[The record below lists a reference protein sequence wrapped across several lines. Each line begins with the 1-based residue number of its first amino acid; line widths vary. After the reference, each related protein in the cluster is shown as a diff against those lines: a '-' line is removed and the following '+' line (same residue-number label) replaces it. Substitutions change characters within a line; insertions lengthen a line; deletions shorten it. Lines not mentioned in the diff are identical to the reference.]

1 MKLDHFTLISRKPL
15 KVHNVGSI
23 KPIFLHEIEDI
34 TIHVYNN
41 FLSILMLDINTYY
54 KWMEKEDDYFRYYSQ
69 EQKQK
74 VLDVKKQYEELDT
87 KEKLSISF
95 YDLLMYDELLICS
108 FIEAFNF
115 FFEEEVDFV
124 VNGNEITDAQFSFIT
139 YNKIDT
145 PQNIKLRNGNEYS
158 AIKTNRELIGIINGS
173 NFKDVVDIILQ
184 RNSVQRENEEQ
195 TLDDFKNMKNKE
207 KLAKILEK
215 MRKGQERLDKAKKKK
230 AEHKGYESD
239 TELANI
245 ISCVAAKNHNG
256 LNMINI
262 WDMTIYNLY
271 EQFKLIREN
280 NIHDAETLS
289 VFVWGD
295 KSNKFDIDAWFKE
308 KFKVK

>member
-15 KVHNVGSI
+15 KVSNVGSI

-41 FLSILMLDINTYY
+41 FLSILMLDIDTYY

-87 KEKLSISF
+87 EEKLSVSF

-108 FIEAFNF
+108 FIEAFDF

-145 PQNIKLRNGNEYS
+145 PQKIKLNNGNEYS
-158 AIKTNRELIGIINGS
+158 TIKTNRELVGVINRS

-184 RNSVQRENEEQ
+184 RNSVQMEEEI
-195 TLDDFKNMKNKE
+195 TAEDLTKVKNKN
-207 KLAKILEK
+207 KVMQLMEK
-215 MRKGQERLDKAKKKK
+215 MKKGQKQLDKTREKKR
-230 AEHKGYESD
+230 EEKGVASD

>member
-41 FLSILMLDINTYY
+41 FLSVLMLDINTYY

-74 VLDVKKQYEELDT
+74 VLEVKKQYEELDT

-145 PQNIKLRNGNEYS
+145 PQNIKLKNGNEYS
-158 AIKTNRELIGIINGS
+158 AIKTNRELVGIINGS

-184 RNSVQRENEEQ
+184 RNSVQREEEI
-195 TLDDFKNMKNKE
+195 TAEDLTKVKNKN
-207 KLAKILEK
+207 KVMQLMEK
-215 MRKGQERLDKAKKKK
+215 MKKGQKQLDKTREKKR
-230 AEHKGYESD
+230 EEKGMASD

-295 KSNKFDIDAWFKE
+295 KSNKFDIDGWFKE

>member
-15 KVHNVGSI
+15 KVSNIGSI

-41 FLSILMLDINTYY
+41 FLSILMLDIDTYY

-87 KEKLSISF
+87 EEKLSISF

-108 FIEAFNF
+108 FIEAFDF

-145 PQNIKLRNGNEYS
+145 PQKIKLNNGNEYS
-158 AIKTNRELIGIINGS
+158 TIKTNRELVGVINRS

-184 RNSVQRENEEQ
+184 RNSVQMEEEI
-195 TLDDFKNMKNKE
+195 TAEDLTKVKNKN
-207 KLAKILEK
+207 KVMQLMEK
-215 MRKGQERLDKAKKKK
+215 MKKGQKQLDKTREKKR
-230 AEHKGYESD
+230 EEKGVASD

>member
-15 KVHNVGSI
+15 KVSNVGSI

-41 FLSILMLDINTYY
+41 FLSILMLDIDTYY

-145 PQNIKLRNGNEYS
+145 PQKIKLNNGNEYS
-158 AIKTNRELIGIINGS
+158 TIKTNRELVGVINRS

-184 RNSVQRENEEQ
+184 RNSVQMEEEI
-195 TLDDFKNMKNKE
+195 TAEDLTKVKNKN
-207 KLAKILEK
+207 KVMQLMEK
-215 MRKGQERLDKAKKKK
+215 MKKGQKQLDKTREKKR
-230 AEHKGYESD
+230 EEKGVASD

>member
-15 KVHNVGSI
+15 KVSNVGSI

-41 FLSILMLDINTYY
+41 FLSILMLDIDTYY

-74 VLDVKKQYEELDT
+74 VLDVKKQYEELNT
-87 KEKLSISF
+87 EEKLSVSF

-145 PQNIKLRNGNEYS
+145 PQKIKLKNGNEYS
-158 AIKTNRELIGIINGS
+158 TIKTNRELVGVINRS

-184 RNSVQRENEEQ
+184 RNSVQMEEEIVVEDL
-195 TLDDFKNMKNKE
+195 TKVKNKN
-207 KLAKILEK
+207 KVMQLMEK
-215 MRKGQERLDKAKKKK
+215 MKKGQKQLDKTREKKR
-230 AEHKGYESD
+230 EEKGIASD

-295 KSNKFDIDAWFKE
+295 ESNKFDIDSWFKE

>member
-15 KVHNVGSI
+15 KVTNIGSI

-41 FLSILMLDINTYY
+41 FLSILMLDIDTYY

-87 KEKLSISF
+87 EEKLSISF

-108 FIEAFNF
+108 FIEAFDF

-145 PQNIKLRNGNEYS
+145 PQKIKLNNGNEYS
-158 AIKTNRELIGIINGS
+158 TIKTNRELVGVINRS

-184 RNSVQRENEEQ
+184 RNSVQREEEI
-195 TLDDFKNMKNKE
+195 TAEDLTKVKNKN
-207 KLAKILEK
+207 KVMQLMEK
-215 MRKGQERLDKAKKKK
+215 MKKGQKQLDKTREKKR
-230 AEHKGYESD
+230 EEKGVASD

>member
-15 KVHNVGSI
+15 KVSNVGSI

-41 FLSILMLDINTYY
+41 FLSILMLDIDTYY

-108 FIEAFNF
+108 FIEAFDF

-145 PQNIKLRNGNEYS
+145 PQKIKLNNGNEYS
-158 AIKTNRELIGIINGS
+158 TIKTNRELVGVINRS

-184 RNSVQRENEEQ
+184 RNSVQMEEEI
-195 TLDDFKNMKNKE
+195 TAEDLTKVKNKN
-207 KLAKILEK
+207 KVMQLMEK
-215 MRKGQERLDKAKKKK
+215 MKKGQKQLDKTREK
-230 AEHKGYESD
+230 EREEKGVASD

-256 LNMINI
+256 INMINI

-295 KSNKFDIDAWFKE
+295 ESNKFDIDGWFKE

>member
-15 KVHNVGSI
+15 KVTNVGSI

-41 FLSILMLDINTYY
+41 FLSILTLDIDTYY

-74 VLDVKKQYEELDT
+74 VLDVKKQYEELNT
-87 KEKLSISF
+87 EEKLSVSF

-108 FIEAFNF
+108 FIEAFDF

-145 PQNIKLRNGNEYS
+145 PQKIKLNNGNEYS
-158 AIKTNRELIGIINGS
+158 TIKTNRELVGVINGS

-184 RNSVQRENEEQ
+184 RNSVQREEEI
-195 TLDDFKNMKNKE
+195 TAEDLTKVKNKN
-207 KLAKILEK
+207 KVMQLMEK
-215 MRKGQERLDKAKKKK
+215 MKKGQKQLDKTREKKR
-230 AEHKGYESD
+230 EEKGLSSD

-280 NIHDAETLS
+280 NMHEAETLS

>member
-15 KVHNVGSI
+15 KVTNVGSI

-41 FLSILMLDINTYY
+41 FLSILMLDIDTYY

-108 FIEAFNF
+108 FIEAFDF

-158 AIKTNRELIGIINGS
+158 TIKTNRELVGVINRS

-184 RNSVQRENEEQ
+184 RNSVQMEEEI
-195 TLDDFKNMKNKE
+195 TAEDLTKVKNKN
-207 KLAKILEK
+207 KVMQLMEK
-215 MRKGQERLDKAKKKK
+215 MKKGQKQLDKTREKKR
-230 AEHKGYESD
+230 EEKGLSSA

-280 NIHDAETLS
+280 NIHEAETLS

-295 KSNKFDIDAWFKE
+295 KSNKFDIDGWFKE

>member
-34 TIHVYNN
+34 TIHVYNSY
-41 FLSILMLDINTYY
+41 LSLLMFDINTYY
-54 KWMEKEDDYFRYYSQ
+54 KWINEESYFRYYSQ
-69 EQKQK
+69 EQKEK
-74 VLDVKKQYEELDT
+74 VLSIKKQYEELEEKD
-87 KEKLSISF
+87 KLSISF

-108 FIEAFNF
+108 FIEAFDF

-139 YNKIDT
+139 YNKTDK
-145 PQNIKLRNGNEYS
+145 PKKVKLNNGNEYS
-158 AIKTNRELIGIINGS
+158 VITTNRELVGIINRS
-173 NFKDVVDIILQ
+173 NFKDVIDIILQ
-184 RNSVQRENEEQ
+184 RNSVQKEEEI
-195 TLDDFKNMKNKE
+195 TAEDLTKVKNKN
-207 KLAKILEK
+207 KVMQLMEK
-215 MRKGQERLDKAKKKK
+215 MKKGQKQLDKTREKKR
-230 AEHKGYESD
+230 EEKGMASD

>member
-15 KVHNVGSI
+15 KVSNVGSI

-41 FLSILMLDINTYY
+41 FLSILMLDIDTYY

-87 KEKLSISF
+87 EEKLSISF

-108 FIEAFNF
+108 FIEAFDF

-145 PQNIKLRNGNEYS
+145 PQKIKLNNGNEYS
-158 AIKTNRELIGIINGS
+158 TIKTNRELVGVINRS

-184 RNSVQRENEEQ
+184 RNSVQMEEEI
-195 TLDDFKNMKNKE
+195 TAEDLTKVKNKN
-207 KLAKILEK
+207 KVMQLMEK
-215 MRKGQERLDKAKKKK
+215 MKKGQKQLDKTREKKR
-230 AEHKGYESD
+230 EEKGLSSD

-256 LNMINI
+256 INMINI

-280 NIHDAETLS
+280 NMHDAETLS
-289 VFVWGD
+289 VYVWGD
-295 KSNKFDIDAWFKE
+295 ESNKFDIDAWFKE

>member
-15 KVHNVGSI
+15 KVSNIGSI

-41 FLSILMLDINTYY
+41 FLSILMLDIDTYY

-87 KEKLSISF
+87 EEKLSISF

-124 VNGNEITDAQFSFIT
+124 VDGNEITDAQFSFIT

-145 PQNIKLRNGNEYS
+145 PQKIKLNNGNEYS
-158 AIKTNRELIGIINGS
+158 TIKTNRELVGVINRS

-184 RNSVQRENEEQ
+184 RNSVQMEEEI
-195 TLDDFKNMKNKE
+195 TAEDLTKVKNKN
-207 KLAKILEK
+207 KVMQLMEK
-215 MRKGQERLDKAKKKK
+215 MKKGQKQLDKTREKKR
-230 AEHKGYESD
+230 EEKGVASD

-295 KSNKFDIDAWFKE
+295 ESNKFDIDGWFKE

>member
-15 KVHNVGSI
+15 KVTNVGSI

-41 FLSILMLDINTYY
+41 FLSILMLDIDTYY

-108 FIEAFNF
+108 FIEAFDF

-145 PQNIKLRNGNEYS
+145 PQKIKLNNGNEYS
-158 AIKTNRELIGIINGS
+158 TIKTNRELVGVINRS

-184 RNSVQRENEEQ
+184 RNSVQMEEEI
-195 TLDDFKNMKNKE
+195 TAEDLTKVKNKN
-207 KLAKILEK
+207 KVMQLMEK
-215 MRKGQERLDKAKKKK
+215 MKKGQKQLDKTREK
-230 AEHKGYESD
+230 EREEKGVASD

-295 KSNKFDIDAWFKE
+295 KSNKFDIDGWFKE

>member
-15 KVHNVGSI
+15 KVSNIGSI

-41 FLSILMLDINTYY
+41 FLSILMLDIETYY

-87 KEKLSISF
+87 EEKLSISF

-108 FIEAFNF
+108 FIEAFDF

-124 VNGNEITDAQFSFIT
+124 VDGNEITDAQFSFIT

-145 PQNIKLRNGNEYS
+145 PQKIKLNNGNEYS
-158 AIKTNRELIGIINGS
+158 TIKTNRELVGVINRS

-184 RNSVQRENEEQ
+184 RNSVQMEEEI
-195 TLDDFKNMKNKE
+195 TAEDLTKVKNKN
-207 KLAKILEK
+207 KVMQLMEK
-215 MRKGQERLDKAKKKK
+215 MKKGQKQLDKTREKEREKNGVA
-230 AEHKGYESD
+230 SD

-280 NIHDAETLS
+280 NIHEAETLS

-295 KSNKFDIDAWFKE
+295 KSNKFDIDGWFKE

>member
-15 KVHNVGSI
+15 KVSNIGSI

-41 FLSILMLDINTYY
+41 FLSILMLDIDTYY

-87 KEKLSISF
+87 EEKLSISF

-108 FIEAFNF
+108 FIEAFDF

-145 PQNIKLRNGNEYS
+145 PQKIKLNNGNEYS
-158 AIKTNRELIGIINGS
+158 TIKTNRELVGIINGS

-184 RNSVQRENEEQ
+184 RNSVQREEEI
-195 TLDDFKNMKNKE
+195 TAEDLTKVKNKN
-207 KLAKILEK
+207 KVMQLMEK
-215 MRKGQERLDKAKKKK
+215 MKKGQKQLDKTREKKR
-230 AEHKGYESD
+230 EEKGMASD

-280 NIHDAETLS
+280 NMHDAETLS
-289 VFVWGD
+289 VYVWGD
-295 KSNKFDIDAWFKE
+295 ESNKFDIDAWFKE

>member
-15 KVHNVGSI
+15 KVSNVGSI

-41 FLSILMLDINTYY
+41 FSSILMLDIDTYY

-87 KEKLSISF
+87 EEKLSISF

-108 FIEAFNF
+108 FIEAFDF

-145 PQNIKLRNGNEYS
+145 PQKIKLNNGNEYS
-158 AIKTNRELIGIINGS
+158 TIKTNRELVGVINRS

-184 RNSVQRENEEQ
+184 RNSVQMEEEI
-195 TLDDFKNMKNKE
+195 TAEDLTKVKNKN
-207 KLAKILEK
+207 KVMQLMEK
-215 MRKGQERLDKAKKKK
+215 MKKGQKQLDKTREKKR
-230 AEHKGYESD
+230 EEKGMASD

-295 KSNKFDIDAWFKE
+295 ESNKFDIDGWFKE

>member
-15 KVHNVGSI
+15 KVSNIGSI

-41 FLSILMLDINTYY
+41 FLSILMLDIDTYY

-87 KEKLSISF
+87 EEKLSVSF

-108 FIEAFNF
+108 FIEAFDF

-139 YNKIDT
+139 YNKINT
-145 PQNIKLRNGNEYS
+145 PQKIKLNNGNEYS
-158 AIKTNRELIGIINGS
+158 TIKTNRELVGVINRS

-184 RNSVQRENEEQ
+184 RNSVQREEEI
-195 TLDDFKNMKNKE
+195 TAEDLTKVKNKN
-207 KLAKILEK
+207 KVMQLMEK
-215 MRKGQERLDKAKKKK
+215 MKKGQKQLDKTREKKR
-230 AEHKGYESD
+230 EEKGMASD

-256 LNMINI
+256 INMINI

-280 NIHDAETLS
+280 NMHDAETLS
-289 VFVWGD
+289 VYVWGD
-295 KSNKFDIDAWFKE
+295 ESNKFDIDAWFKE

>member
-15 KVHNVGSI
+15 KVTNVGSI

-41 FLSILMLDINTYY
+41 FLSILMLDIDTYY

-87 KEKLSISF
+87 EEKLSISF

-145 PQNIKLRNGNEYS
+145 PQKIKLNNGNEYS
-158 AIKTNRELIGIINGS
+158 TIKTNRELVGVINRS

-184 RNSVQRENEEQ
+184 RNSVQMEEEI
-195 TLDDFKNMKNKE
+195 TAEDLTKVKNKN
-207 KLAKILEK
+207 KVMQLMEK
-215 MRKGQERLDKAKKKK
+215 MKKGQKQLDKTREKKR
-230 AEHKGYESD
+230 EEKGMASD

-280 NIHDAETLS
+280 NMHDAETLS
-289 VFVWGD
+289 VYVWGD
-295 KSNKFDIDAWFKE
+295 ESNKFDIDAWFKE

>member
-41 FLSILMLDINTYY
+41 FISLLMLDIQTYY

-74 VLDVKKQYEELDT
+74 VLDVKKQYEELDA
-87 KEKLSISF
+87 KEKLSVSF

-124 VNGNEITDAQFSFIT
+124 VDGNEITDAQFSFIT
-139 YNKIDT
+139 FKKSDE
-145 PQNIKLRNGNEYS
+145 PQNIKLRSGEEFT
-158 AIKTNRELIGIINGS
+158 AIKTNRELVGIINGS

-184 RNSVQRENEEQ
+184 RNSVQREEEI
-195 TLDDFKNMKNKE
+195 TAEDLTKVKNKN
-207 KLAKILEK
+207 KVMQLMEK
-215 MRKGQERLDKAKKKK
+215 MKKGQKQLDKAREKKR
-230 AEHKGYESD
+230 EEKGVASD

-271 EQFKLIREN
+271 EQFKLVREN

-308 KFKVK
+308 KFKAK

>member
-15 KVHNVGSI
+15 KVSNVGSI

-41 FLSILMLDINTYY
+41 FLSILMLDIDTYY

-87 KEKLSISF
+87 EEKLSISF

-108 FIEAFNF
+108 FIEAFDF

-124 VNGNEITDAQFSFIT
+124 VDGNEITDAQFSFIT

-145 PQNIKLRNGNEYS
+145 PQKIKLNNGNEYS
-158 AIKTNRELIGIINGS
+158 TIKTNRELVGVINRG

-184 RNSVQRENEEQ
+184 RNSVQMEEEI
-195 TLDDFKNMKNKE
+195 TAEDLTKVKNKN
-207 KLAKILEK
+207 KVMQLMEK
-215 MRKGQERLDKAKKKK
+215 MKKGQKQLDKTREKKR
-230 AEHKGYESD
+230 EEKGMASD

>member
-41 FLSILMLDINTYY
+41 FLSILMLDIDTYY

-74 VLDVKKQYEELDT
+74 VLDVKKQYEELNT
-87 KEKLSISF
+87 EEKLSISF

-108 FIEAFNF
+108 FIEAFDF

-145 PQNIKLRNGNEYS
+145 PQKIKLKNGNEYS
-158 AIKTNRELIGIINGS
+158 TIKTNRELVGVINRS

-184 RNSVQRENEEQ
+184 RNSVQMEEEI
-195 TLDDFKNMKNKE
+195 TAEDLTKVKNKN
-207 KLAKILEK
+207 KVMQLMEK
-215 MRKGQERLDKAKKKK
+215 MKKGQKQLDKTREKKR
-230 AEHKGYESD
+230 EEKGMASD

-256 LNMINI
+256 INMINI

-295 KSNKFDIDAWFKE
+295 ESNKFDIDAWFKE

>member
-15 KVHNVGSI
+15 KVTNVGSI

-41 FLSILMLDINTYY
+41 FLSILMLDIHTYY
-54 KWMEKEDDYFRYYSQ
+54 NWIEKEDDYFRYYSQ

-74 VLDVKKQYEELDT
+74 VFDVKKQYEELNT
-87 KEKLSISF
+87 EEKLSVSF

-108 FIEAFNF
+108 FIEAFDF

-124 VNGNEITDAQFSFIT
+124 VNGNEITNAQFSFIT
-139 YNKIDT
+139 FKESDK
-145 PQNIKLRNGNEYS
+145 PQNIKLRSGEEFI
-158 AIKTNRELIGIINGS
+158 AIKTNRELVGVINRS

-184 RNSVQRENEEQ
+184 RNSVQMEEEI
-195 TLDDFKNMKNKE
+195 TAEDLTKVKNKN
-207 KLAKILEK
+207 KVMQLMEK
-215 MRKGQERLDKAKKKK
+215 MKKGQKQLDKTREKKR
-230 AEHKGYESD
+230 EEKGVASD

-256 LNMINI
+256 MNMINI
-262 WDMTIYNLY
+262 WDMTVYNLY

-280 NIHDAETLS
+280 NIHEAETLS

-295 KSNKFDIDAWFKE
+295 KSNKFDIDGWFKE

>member
-15 KVHNVGSI
+15 KVSNVGSI

-41 FLSILMLDINTYY
+41 FLSILMLDIDTYY

-87 KEKLSISF
+87 EEKLSISF

-108 FIEAFNF
+108 FIEAFDF

-145 PQNIKLRNGNEYS
+145 PQNIKLRNGEEF
-158 AIKTNRELIGIINGS
+158 ATIKTNRELVGIINRS

-184 RNSVQRENEEQ
+184 RNSVQREEEI
-195 TLDDFKNMKNKE
+195 TAEDLTKVKNKN
-207 KLAKILEK
+207 KVMQLMEK
-215 MRKGQERLDKAKKKK
+215 MKKGQKQLDKTREKEREKNGVA
-230 AEHKGYESD
+230 SD

-256 LNMINI
+256 INMINI

-280 NIHDAETLS
+280 NMHDAETLS

-295 KSNKFDIDAWFKE
+295 ESNKFDIDAWFKE

>member
-15 KVHNVGSI
+15 KVSNVGSI

-41 FLSILMLDINTYY
+41 FLSILMLDIDTYY

-108 FIEAFNF
+108 FIEAFDF

-145 PQNIKLRNGNEYS
+145 PQKIKLNNGNEYS
-158 AIKTNRELIGIINGS
+158 TIKTNRELVGVINRS

-184 RNSVQRENEEQ
+184 RNSVQMEEEI
-195 TLDDFKNMKNKE
+195 TAEDLTKVKNKN
-207 KLAKILEK
+207 KVMQLMEK
-215 MRKGQERLDKAKKKK
+215 MKKGQKQLDKTREKKR
-230 AEHKGYESD
+230 EEKGIASD

>member
-15 KVHNVGSI
+15 KVSNVGSI

-41 FLSILMLDINTYY
+41 FLSILMLDIDTYY

-74 VLDVKKQYEELDT
+74 VLDVKKQYEELNT
-87 KEKLSISF
+87 EEKLSISF

-145 PQNIKLRNGNEYS
+145 PQKIKLKNGNEYS
-158 AIKTNRELIGIINGS
+158 TIKTNRELVGVINRS

-184 RNSVQRENEEQ
+184 RNSVQMEEEI
-195 TLDDFKNMKNKE
+195 TAEDLTKVKNKN
-207 KLAKILEK
+207 KVMQLMEK
-215 MRKGQERLDKAKKKK
+215 MKKGQKQLDKTREKKR
-230 AEHKGYESD
+230 EEKGVASD

-280 NIHDAETLS
+280 NMHDAETLS
-289 VFVWGD
+289 VYVWGD
-295 KSNKFDIDAWFKE
+295 ESNKFDIDAWFKE

>member
-15 KVHNVGSI
+15 KVSNVGSI

-41 FLSILMLDINTYY
+41 FLSILMLDIDTYY

-87 KEKLSISF
+87 EEKLSVSF

-108 FIEAFNF
+108 FIEAFDF

-145 PQNIKLRNGNEYS
+145 PQKIKLKNGNEYS
-158 AIKTNRELIGIINGS
+158 TIKTNRELVGIINRS

-184 RNSVQRENEEQ
+184 RNSVQMEEEI
-195 TLDDFKNMKNKE
+195 TAEDLTKVKNKN
-207 KLAKILEK
+207 KVMQLMEK
-215 MRKGQERLDKAKKKK
+215 MKKGQKQLDKTREKKR
-230 AEHKGYESD
+230 EEKGMASD

-256 LNMINI
+256 INMINI

-280 NIHDAETLS
+280 NIHEAETLS

>member
-15 KVHNVGSI
+15 KVSNIGSI

-87 KEKLSISF
+87 EEKLSISF

-108 FIEAFNF
+108 FIEAFDF

-145 PQNIKLRNGNEYS
+145 PQKIKLNNGNEYS
-158 AIKTNRELIGIINGS
+158 TIKTNRELVGVINRS

-184 RNSVQRENEEQ
+184 RNSVQREEEI
-195 TLDDFKNMKNKE
+195 TAEDLTKVKNKN
-207 KLAKILEK
+207 KVMQLMEK
-215 MRKGQERLDKAKKKK
+215 MKKGQKQLDKTREKKR
-230 AEHKGYESD
+230 EEKGMASD

-256 LNMINI
+256 INMINI

-295 KSNKFDIDAWFKE
+295 KSNKFDIDGWFKE

>member
-15 KVHNVGSI
+15 KVSNIGSI

-41 FLSILMLDINTYY
+41 FLSILMLDIDTYY

-74 VLDVKKQYEELDT
+74 VLNVKKQYEELDT
-87 KEKLSISF
+87 EEKLSISF

-145 PQNIKLRNGNEYS
+145 PQKIKLNNGNEYS
-158 AIKTNRELIGIINGS
+158 TIKTNRELVGVINRS

-184 RNSVQRENEEQ
+184 RNSVQMEEEI
-195 TLDDFKNMKNKE
+195 TAEDLTKVKNKN
-207 KLAKILEK
+207 KVMQLMEK
-215 MRKGQERLDKAKKKK
+215 MKKGQKQLDKTREKKR
-230 AEHKGYESD
+230 EEKGMASD

>member
-15 KVHNVGSI
+15 KVSNVGSI

-41 FLSILMLDINTYY
+41 FLSILMLDIDTYY

-87 KEKLSISF
+87 EEKLSVSF

-108 FIEAFNF
+108 FIEAFDF

-145 PQNIKLRNGNEYS
+145 PQKIKLNNGNEYS
-158 AIKTNRELIGIINGS
+158 TIKTNRELVGVINRS

-184 RNSVQRENEEQ
+184 RNSVQMEEEI
-195 TLDDFKNMKNKE
+195 TAEDLTKVKNKN
-207 KLAKILEK
+207 KVMQLMEK
-215 MRKGQERLDKAKKKK
+215 MKKGQKQLDKTREKKR
-230 AEHKGYESD
+230 EEKGVASD

-256 LNMINI
+256 INMINI

-295 KSNKFDIDAWFKE
+295 ESNKFDIDAWFKE
-308 KFKVK
+308 KFKAK

>member
-15 KVHNVGSI
+15 KVTNVGSI

-41 FLSILMLDINTYY
+41 FLSILMLDIQTYY

-108 FIEAFNF
+108 FIEAFDF

-145 PQNIKLRNGNEYS
+145 PQKIKLNNGNEYS
-158 AIKTNRELIGIINGS
+158 AIKTNRELVGIINRS

-184 RNSVQRENEEQ
+184 RNSVQMEEEI
-195 TLDDFKNMKNKE
+195 TAEDLTKVKNKN
-207 KLAKILEK
+207 KVMQLMEK
-215 MRKGQERLDKAKKKK
+215 MKKGQKQLDKTREKKR
-230 AEHKGYESD
+230 EEKGLSSD

-256 LNMINI
+256 INMINI

-280 NIHDAETLS
+280 NIHEAETLS

>member
-15 KVHNVGSI
+15 KVSNVGSI

-41 FLSILMLDINTYY
+41 FLSILMLDIDTYY

-87 KEKLSISF
+87 KEKLSVSF

-108 FIEAFNF
+108 FIEAFDF

-145 PQNIKLRNGNEYS
+145 PQKIKLNNGNEYS
-158 AIKTNRELIGIINGS
+158 TIKTNRELVGVINRS

-184 RNSVQRENEEQ
+184 RNSVQMEEEI
-195 TLDDFKNMKNKE
+195 TAEDLTKVKNKN
-207 KLAKILEK
+207 KVMQLMEK
-215 MRKGQERLDKAKKKK
+215 MKKGQKQLDKTREK
-230 AEHKGYESD
+230 EREEKGVASD

-256 LNMINI
+256 INMINI

>member
-15 KVHNVGSI
+15 KVSNIGSI

-41 FLSILMLDINTYY
+41 FLSILMLDIDTYY

-87 KEKLSISF
+87 EEKLSVSF

-108 FIEAFNF
+108 FIEAFDF

-145 PQNIKLRNGNEYS
+145 PQKIKLNNGNEYS
-158 AIKTNRELIGIINGS
+158 TIKTNRKLVGVINRS

-184 RNSVQRENEEQ
+184 RNSVQMEEEI
-195 TLDDFKNMKNKE
+195 TAEDLTKVKNKN
-207 KLAKILEK
+207 KVMQLMEK
-215 MRKGQERLDKAKKKK
+215 MKKGQKQLDKTREKKR
-230 AEHKGYESD
+230 EEKGIASD

-280 NIHDAETLS
+280 NMHDAETLS

-295 KSNKFDIDAWFKE
+295 ESNKFDIDGWFKE

>member
-15 KVHNVGSI
+15 KITNVGSI

-41 FLSILMLDINTYY
+41 FLSVLMLDINTYY

-74 VLDVKKQYEELDT
+74 VLDVKKQYEELEEKD
-87 KEKLSISF
+87 KLSISF

-108 FIEAFNF
+108 FIEAFDF

-139 YNKIDT
+139 YNKTDK
-145 PQNIKLRNGNEYS
+145 PKKVKLNNGNEYS
-158 AIKTNRELIGIINGS
+158 VITTNRELVGIINGS

-184 RNSVQRENEEQ
+184 RNSVQMEEEI
-195 TLDDFKNMKNKE
+195 TAEDLTKVKNKN
-207 KLAKILEK
+207 KVMQLMEK
-215 MRKGQERLDKAKKKK
+215 MKKGQKQLDKTREKKR
-230 AEHKGYESD
+230 EEKGMASD

-308 KFKVK
+308 KFKAK

>member
-15 KVHNVGSI
+15 KVTKVGSI

-87 KEKLSISF
+87 EEKLSVSF

-108 FIEAFNF
+108 FIEAFDF

-139 YNKIDT
+139 FKESDK
-145 PQNIKLRNGNEYS
+145 PQNIKLNNGNEYS
-158 AIKTNRELIGIINGS
+158 TIKTNRELVGVINRS

-184 RNSVQRENEEQ
+184 RNSVQREEEI
-195 TLDDFKNMKNKE
+195 TAEDLTKVKNKN
-207 KLAKILEK
+207 KVMQLMEK
-215 MRKGQERLDKAKKKK
+215 MKKGQKQLDKTREKKR
-230 AEHKGYESD
+230 EEKGMASD

>member
-15 KVHNVGSI
+15 KVSNVGSI

-41 FLSILMLDINTYY
+41 FLSILMLDIDTYY

-108 FIEAFNF
+108 FIEAFDF

-145 PQNIKLRNGNEYS
+145 PQKIKLNNGNEYS
-158 AIKTNRELIGIINGS
+158 TIKTNRELVGVINRS

-184 RNSVQRENEEQ
+184 RNSVQMEEEI
-195 TLDDFKNMKNKE
+195 TAEDLTKVKNKN
-207 KLAKILEK
+207 KVMQLMEK
-215 MRKGQERLDKAKKKK
+215 MKKGQKQLDKTREKKR
-230 AEHKGYESD
+230 EEKGVASD

-256 LNMINI
+256 INMINI

>member
-15 KVHNVGSI
+15 KVSNVGSI

-74 VLDVKKQYEELDT
+74 VLDVKKQYEELNT
-87 KEKLSISF
+87 EEKLSISF

-108 FIEAFNF
+108 FIEAFDF

-145 PQNIKLRNGNEYS
+145 PQKIKLNNGNEYS
-158 AIKTNRELIGIINGS
+158 TIKTNRELVGVINRS

-184 RNSVQRENEEQ
+184 RNSVQMEEEI
-195 TLDDFKNMKNKE
+195 TAEDLTKVKNKN
-207 KLAKILEK
+207 KVMQLMEK
-215 MRKGQERLDKAKKKK
+215 MKKGQKQLDKTREKKR
-230 AEHKGYESD
+230 EEKGMASD

-295 KSNKFDIDAWFKE
+295 KSNKFDIDGWFKE